1 MGNLFHDD
9 ISTNNIIRG
18 YKIISDYANANDK
31 ILLGD
36 GSYITISSLTES
48 LIQRS
53 ELDDYVKYVTYSNF
67 TNNIINGTTII
78 GHSLTAS
85 VLKNKIKISLDGVS
99 TSGVVYFDGTTD
111 VTIDITNIDAN
122 LIGTGTIDINRLPKG
137 ALERLV
143 IVNTEKDKF
152 ELTSDSVQRG
162 DSVKVLSDGLMYI
175 VIDDTQLS
183 SALGYMTYSMHRV
196 KVKTIGK
203 MLDQNLKIE
212 GLFSIV
218 LRAVQTEDGYKFVT
232 RDDMVSTAKSP
243 IGMWEEDMID
253 NDLKA
258 VDTTIREYY
267 DMKPLVDNKPTTKKT
282 ETKGE

>member
-1 MGNLFHDD
+1 MGESGSGKSASLRNFAPNEISVFNVTSKPLPFKQGKTKIPKIDNATYAD
-9 ISTNNIIRG
+9 I
-18 YKIISDYANANDK
+18 ANALANP
-31 ILLGD
+31 
-36 GSYITISSLTES
+36 
-48 LIQRS
+48 
-53 ELDDYVKYVTYSNF
+53 
-67 TNNIINGTTII
+67 
-78 GHSLTAS
+78 
-85 VLKNKIKISLDGVS
+85 NKRA
-99 TSGVVYFDGTTD
+99 Y
-111 VTIDITNIDAN
+111 
-122 LIGTGTIDINRLPKG
+122 
-137 ALERLV
+137 
-143 IVNTEKDKF
+143 
-152 ELTSDSVQRG
+152 
-162 DSVKVLSDGLMYI
+162 
-175 VIDDTQLS
+175 VIDDAGYLLS
-183 SALGYMTYSMHRV
+183 FEMFKRANETGYSKFTDMAKNFFDMLDFINTKLPNDIIVYITMHTEDDSEMHRV

-267 DMKPLVDNKPTTKKT
+267 DMKPLVDNKPTTTKKT

>member
-1 MGNLFHDD
+1 MGESGSGKSASLRNFAPNEISVFNVTSKPLPFKQGKTKIPKIDNATYTD
-9 ISTNNIIRG
+9 I
-18 YKIISDYANANDK
+18 ANALAK
-31 ILLGD
+31 P
-36 GSYITISSLTES
+36 
-48 LIQRS
+48 
-53 ELDDYVKYVTYSNF
+53 
-67 TNNIINGTTII
+67 
-78 GHSLTAS
+78 
-85 VLKNKIKISLDGVS
+85 NKRA
-99 TSGVVYFDGTTD
+99 Y
-111 VTIDITNIDAN
+111 
-122 LIGTGTIDINRLPKG
+122 
-137 ALERLV
+137 
-143 IVNTEKDKF
+143 
-152 ELTSDSVQRG
+152 
-162 DSVKVLSDGLMYI
+162 
-175 VIDDTQLS
+175 VIDDAGYLLSFEMFKRANETGYGKFTDMAKNFFDMLDFINTQLPS
-183 SALGYMTYSMHRV
+183 DVIVYITMHTEDDSEMHKV

-267 DMKPLVDNKPTTKKT
+267 DMKPLTDNKPTTKKT

>member
-1 MGNLFHDD
+1 MATAVLIMGESGSGKSASLRNFAPNEISVFNVTSKPLPFKQGKTKIPKIDNATYAD
-9 ISTNNIIRG
+9 I
-18 YKIISDYANANDK
+18 ANALANP
-31 ILLGD
+31 
-36 GSYITISSLTES
+36 
-48 LIQRS
+48 
-53 ELDDYVKYVTYSNF
+53 
-67 TNNIINGTTII
+67 
-78 GHSLTAS
+78 
-85 VLKNKIKISLDGVS
+85 NKRA
-99 TSGVVYFDGTTD
+99 Y
-111 VTIDITNIDAN
+111 
-122 LIGTGTIDINRLPKG
+122 
-137 ALERLV
+137 
-143 IVNTEKDKF
+143 
-152 ELTSDSVQRG
+152 
-162 DSVKVLSDGLMYI
+162 
-175 VIDDTQLS
+175 VIDDAGYLLS
-183 SALGYMTYSMHRV
+183 FEMFKRANETGYSKFTDMAKNFFDMLDFINTKLPNDIIVYITMHTEDDSEMHRV

-267 DMKPLVDNKPTTKKT
+267 DMKPLVDNKPTTTTKKT

>member
-1 MGNLFHDD
+1 MATAVLIMGESGSGKSASLRNFAPNEISVFNVTNKPLPFKQGKTKIPKIDNATYAD
-9 ISTNNIIRG
+9 I
-18 YKIISDYANANDK
+18 ANALANP
-31 ILLGD
+31 
-36 GSYITISSLTES
+36 
-48 LIQRS
+48 
-53 ELDDYVKYVTYSNF
+53 
-67 TNNIINGTTII
+67 
-78 GHSLTAS
+78 
-85 VLKNKIKISLDGVS
+85 NKRA
-99 TSGVVYFDGTTD
+99 Y
-111 VTIDITNIDAN
+111 
-122 LIGTGTIDINRLPKG
+122 
-137 ALERLV
+137 
-143 IVNTEKDKF
+143 
-152 ELTSDSVQRG
+152 
-162 DSVKVLSDGLMYI
+162 
-175 VIDDTQLS
+175 VIDDAGYLLS
-183 SALGYMTYSMHRV
+183 FEMFKRANETGYSKFTDMAKNFFDMLDFINTKLPNDIIVYITMHTEDDSEMHRV

-267 DMKPLVDNKPTTKKT
+267 DMKPLVDNKPTTTKKT

>member
-1 MGNLFHDD
+1 MATAVLIMGESGSGKSASLRNFAPNEISVFNVTSKPLPFKQGKTKLPKIDNATYAD
-9 ISTNNIIRG
+9 I
-18 YKIISDYANANDK
+18 ANALANP
-31 ILLGD
+31 
-36 GSYITISSLTES
+36 
-48 LIQRS
+48 
-53 ELDDYVKYVTYSNF
+53 
-67 TNNIINGTTII
+67 
-78 GHSLTAS
+78 
-85 VLKNKIKISLDGVS
+85 NKRA
-99 TSGVVYFDGTTD
+99 Y
-111 VTIDITNIDAN
+111 
-122 LIGTGTIDINRLPKG
+122 
-137 ALERLV
+137 
-143 IVNTEKDKF
+143 
-152 ELTSDSVQRG
+152 
-162 DSVKVLSDGLMYI
+162 
-175 VIDDTQLS
+175 VIDDAGYLLS
-183 SALGYMTYSMHRV
+183 FEMFKRANETGYSKFTDMAKNFFDMLDFINTKLPNDIIVYITMHTEDDSEMHRV

-267 DMKPLVDNKPTTKKT
+267 DMKPLVDNKPTTTKKT

>member
-1 MGNLFHDD
+1 MATAVLIMGESGSGKSASLRNFSPNEISVFNVTNKPLPFKQGKTKIPKIDNATYAD
-9 ISTNNIIRG
+9 I
-18 YKIISDYANANDK
+18 ANALANP
-31 ILLGD
+31 
-36 GSYITISSLTES
+36 
-48 LIQRS
+48 
-53 ELDDYVKYVTYSNF
+53 
-67 TNNIINGTTII
+67 
-78 GHSLTAS
+78 
-85 VLKNKIKISLDGVS
+85 NKRA
-99 TSGVVYFDGTTD
+99 Y
-111 VTIDITNIDAN
+111 
-122 LIGTGTIDINRLPKG
+122 
-137 ALERLV
+137 
-143 IVNTEKDKF
+143 
-152 ELTSDSVQRG
+152 
-162 DSVKVLSDGLMYI
+162 
-175 VIDDTQLS
+175 VIDDAGYLLS
-183 SALGYMTYSMHRV
+183 FEMFKRANETGYSKFTEMAKNFFDMLDFINTKLPNDIIVYITMHTEDDSEMHRV

-258 VDTTIREYY
+258 VDATIREYY

>member
-1 MGNLFHDD
+1 MATAVLIMGESGSGKSASLRNFAPNEISVFNVTSKPLPFKQGKTKIPKIDNATYTD
-9 ISTNNIIRG
+9 I
-18 YKIISDYANANDK
+18 ANALAKPNKRAYMIDDAGY
-31 ILLGD
+31 LLSFEMFKRANETGYGKFTD
-36 GSYITISSLTES
+36 MAKNFFDMLDFINTQLPSDIIVYITMHTEDD
-48 LIQRS
+48 S
-53 ELDDYVKYVTYSNF
+53 E
-67 TNNIINGTTII
+67 
-78 GHSLTAS
+78 
-85 VLKNKIKISLDGVS
+85 
-99 TSGVVYFDGTTD
+99 
-111 VTIDITNIDAN
+111 
-122 LIGTGTIDINRLPKG
+122 
-137 ALERLV
+137 
-143 IVNTEKDKF
+143 
-152 ELTSDSVQRG
+152 
-162 DSVKVLSDGLMYI
+162 
-175 VIDDTQLS
+175 
-183 SALGYMTYSMHRV
+183 MHKV

-267 DMKPLVDNKPTTKKT
+267 DMKPLTDNKATTKKT

>member
-1 MGNLFHDD
+1 MATAVLIMGESGSGKSASLRNFAPNEISVFNVTSKPLPFKQGKTKIPKIDNATYAD
-9 ISTNNIIRG
+9 I
-18 YKIISDYANANDK
+18 ANALANP
-31 ILLGD
+31 
-36 GSYITISSLTES
+36 
-48 LIQRS
+48 
-53 ELDDYVKYVTYSNF
+53 
-67 TNNIINGTTII
+67 
-78 GHSLTAS
+78 
-85 VLKNKIKISLDGVS
+85 NKRA
-99 TSGVVYFDGTTD
+99 Y
-111 VTIDITNIDAN
+111 
-122 LIGTGTIDINRLPKG
+122 
-137 ALERLV
+137 
-143 IVNTEKDKF
+143 
-152 ELTSDSVQRG
+152 
-162 DSVKVLSDGLMYI
+162 
-175 VIDDTQLS
+175 VIDDAGYLLS
-183 SALGYMTYSMHRV
+183 FEMFKRANETGYSKFTDMAKNFFDMLDFINTKLPNDIIVYITMHTEDDSEMHRV